1 MNLVEGSDVSD
12 EEDGDQLTF
21 VPPLRTIT
29 RHGRLAGT
37 WRRNFA
43 MSGDESADEESTPRK
58 RQFIHTQRKC
68 LARDN
73 FQKDGTEENESHVY
87 ITRSGRKAGTWKR
100 FDRD

>member
-1 MNLVEGSDVSD
+1 
-12 EEDGDQLTF
+12 
-21 VPPLRTIT
+21 
-29 RHGRLAGT
+29 
-37 WRRNFA
+37 

-100 FDRD
+100 FDSSAFSTGEVLVGLFSSTSTL